1 MWTHNHLTTKQTN
14 KKASKQANKLGNPA
28 RPILRGPCPP
38 PYFRSNWGRQGP
50 RKSICEAGHP
60 FYLWA
65 WMNTGSPLDLNTLI
79 RHCIKWH
86 KKRSTARELFQ
97 TWCLIWHFSIF
108 FWLSRSVIDPM
119 FTGNMIIHGYFLIS
133 LTAM

>member
-28 RPILRGPCPP
+28 RSILRGPCPP

-50 RKSICEAGHP
+50 RKKYMRGWAP
-60 FYLWA
+60 FLSLGLDEHGLPTWFEYL
-65 WMNTGSPLDLNTLI
+65 NPSLHQNDTKKKPRKTTISDLMSYL
-79 RHCIKWH
+79 
-86 KKRSTARELFQ
+86 AFQ
-97 TWCLIWHFSIF
+97 YF
-108 FWLSRSVIDPM
+108 FWLSRSVIDLM